1 VIPGLRNG
9 DAGFTEAGNLTVWL
23 TYRNR
28 II

>member
-1 VIPGLRNG
+1 MIPGLRNG

-23 TYRNR
+23 TYWKR